1 MHHEAVGINLA
12 ASFLYVSISSV
23 GGKAATQAGKLFKP
37 PVKSLPVFFVFA
49 ARMGGEVF

>member
-37 PVKSLPVFFVFA
+37 RVKSLLVFFFFRCA
-49 ARMGGEVF
+49 DGG